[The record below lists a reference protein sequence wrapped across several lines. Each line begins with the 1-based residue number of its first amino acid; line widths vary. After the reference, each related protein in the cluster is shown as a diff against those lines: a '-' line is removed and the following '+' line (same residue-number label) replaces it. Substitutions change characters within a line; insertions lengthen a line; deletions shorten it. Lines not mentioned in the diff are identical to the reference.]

1 MRKAGATNRDQ
12 SRPTETRRDRGRM
25 GPRFW
30 GRNERTGETS
40 GVDVAVD
47 EERDGGLRGNR
58 IIDLSLR
65 RTTQLAGMD
74 RSGARAR
81 LGWERLTVSSDNT
94 SDTYRI
100 LREDRQGDRAIGP
113 DDNLGARHAD
123 AGRHF
128 LKFFLPIIPV
138 MMFVFGFLYW
148 YIALN
153 VRNATPAASADATIP
168 LMGGALLGLLAA
180 LLCVIAYLG
189 YLNVRDREREA
200 LALPAQ
206 APLER

>member
-1 MRKAGATNRDQ
+1 
-12 SRPTETRRDRGRM
+12 M

-30 GRNERTGETS
+30 GRNERSGETP
-40 GVDVAVD
+40 GVDVAV
-47 EERDGGLRGNR
+47 EGERDSGLRGNR

-65 RTTQLAGMD
+65 RATQTIGVD
-74 RSGARAR
+74 RSGAGAR
-81 LGWERLTVSSDNT
+81 LGWERLTGSSDNACD
-94 SDTYRI
+94 SYRI
-100 LREDRQGDRAIGP
+100 LRADREGDRAIGP
-113 DDNLGARHAD
+113 DDNPGAQQAD

-153 VRNATPAASADATIP
+153 VRNAAPGASADATIP

-200 LALPAQ
+200 PAALPAQ
-206 APLER
+206 APQER